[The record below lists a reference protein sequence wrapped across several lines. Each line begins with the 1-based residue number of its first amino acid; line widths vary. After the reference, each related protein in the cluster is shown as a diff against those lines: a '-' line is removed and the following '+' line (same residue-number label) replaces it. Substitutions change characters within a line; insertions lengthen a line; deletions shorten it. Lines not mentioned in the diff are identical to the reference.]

1 MAIVGL
7 LWAAKQGGLIRISG
21 ISDNSKRSKPVL
33 AADGT
38 PRVVAKS
45 QEHTMAD
52 NLVGAKRMGEA
63 CIDTA
68 VRQAVA
74 WGHSI

>member
-1 MAIVGL
+1 
-7 LWAAKQGGLIRISG
+7 
-21 ISDNSKRSKPVL
+21 
-33 AADGT
+33 
-38 PRVVAKS
+38 
-45 QEHTMAD
+45 MAD

-63 CIDTA
+63 CVDTT